1 MSVLLDVQSLSIFD
15 QDTALVSD
23 LSFQLSQHQAVTI
36 LGETGSGK
44 SLLAHAI
51 IGTLPD
57 ALQSEGNIV
66 LFDKEHSK
74 RTKADIEALWGRDLA
89 VLPQE
94 PWYALNPVMNSK
106 EQVSEVHQLVRNDNQ
121 NAESLTK
128 QAFAGVGLSADIDK
142 YPHQLSGGMA
152 QRVSYLCA
160 TQNNTQI
167 LIADEPTKGLDVSRR
182 DDIIEQLLRQKE
194 TASVITITHD
204 VEVARR
210 LGGEIIVMKQGQ
222 IQERGSSD
230 AVLNAPKS
238 DYTKALIQADPQ
250 NWNTPQKPHLNDPLL
265 SVKGLSI
272 TRGSKVLF
280 SDLSFTL
287 SEGEILGISGDSG
300 SGKSSL
306 ADALLGLL
314 PPNQGV
320 VKRHRELRA
329 GQALKLYQDPP
340 SAMAKS
346 VSLQVLLHDLCS
358 RHQISIDEIDP
369 LLTRL
374 KLSKKLLA
382 RPATQVSG
390 GELQRFAILRALLM
404 KPSLLIADEPT
415 SRLDPIT
422 AANTLQLIVE
432 LTQEI
437 GCALVLI
444 SHEPQV
450 LSKTCHRIITL

>member
-1 MSVLLDVQSLSIFD
+1 MSILLDVQSLSIFD
-15 QDTALVSD
+15 QDTALVSN

-51 IGTLPD
+51 IGTLPE
-57 ALQSEGNIV
+57 ALQSQGNIV
-66 LFDKEHSK
+66 LFDKDHSQRSK
-74 RTKADIEALWGRDLA
+74 SDIEALWGRDLA

-94 PWYALNPVMNSK
+94 PWYALNPVMSSK

-121 NAESLTK
+121 NANSLTK
-128 QAFAGVGLSADIDK
+128 QAFSGVGLSADIDK

-160 TQNNTQI
+160 TQNDTQI
-167 LIADEPTKGLDVSRR
+167 LIADEPTKGLDISRR
-182 DDIIEQLLRQKE
+182 DDIIEQLLRQKK

-230 AVLNAPKS
+230 VVLNSPKS
-238 DYTKALIQADPQ
+238 DYTKALIQADPRH
-250 NWNTPQKPHLNDPLL
+250 WNTVKKPHLNEPLI
-265 SVKGLSI
+265 SVKGLSV
-272 TRGSKVLF
+272 TRGNNVLF
-280 SDLSFTL
+280 SDLAFTL
-287 SEGEILGISGDSG
+287 SVGEILGISGDSG

-306 ADALLGLL
+306 ADTLLGLI
-314 PPNQGV
+314 PPSQGV
-320 VKRHRELRA
+320 IKRHRKLRS

-346 VSLQVLLHDLCS
+346 VSLQVLLDDLCS
-358 RHQISIDEIDP
+358 RHRISVDDIDP

-374 KLSKKLLA
+374 KLSKKLLG

-404 KPSLLIADEPT
+404 KPALLIADEPT

-422 AANTLQLIVE
+422 AANTLQLIIE